1 MSDTYTL
8 KLNVPGS
15 RYKKTVK
22 VSIEGKRL
30 YLSFPFN
37 RPLLEEIKAME
48 GAKWHGYDEIKPR
61 KCWSIPDTGR
71 NRFQLAYLCGENPYQ
86 WYDLPIVEYHDDGAY
101 LHQDAQ
107 TAFELTRHQCI
118 IAAEMGVGKTRA
130 VIRCMEKSGKTRWLW
145 VGPKSSLYAVQ
156 NEFKRWK
163 SVIIPHFVTYEGLEK
178 IADYGLYENYES
190 VVFDEAS
197 RLKNPTAKRSQRARK
212 IADELRLKYG
222 SEAYIILMSGSPAP
236 KSPVDWWNLCEIA
249 CPGFLREG
257 HIEKL
262 RKRLALIELSESPSG
277 GMYPKLISW
286 RDNDT
291 LCDVCGRKREDHDFF
306 NLTDAPNHSY
316 KPMENEVAKLYRR
329 MKGLV
334 LVQFKKDCL
343 DLPELQ
349 YREIICEP
357 TPEILRAAKLLQKK
371 VPSAI
376 VGLTLLR
383 ELSDG
388 FQYAEEA
395 IETHLCPRCEGKKTQ
410 KEQFDL
416 DNPDLP
422 IDDNML
428 KEGHRLEYDGMMN
441 IVKRWEAPLRA
452 GERDTSC
459 TECWGVGSKTT
470 FIRRPKMVPCPK
482 DGAFEDLLDE
492 HDDVGR
498 LVVYGGFTGTIDRV
512 VGLVQKNKWDYIRVD
527 GRGWQATISGKPPEL
542 LEAFQDR
549 KEQYP
554 RLVFVGQPGAAGMGL
569 NLTASP
575 SIVYYSNDFNAESRI
590 QSEARI
596 HRPGMDV
603 NRGACIIDLIHLPT
617 DRLVLE
623 NLRKKRKLQN
633 LSMGELGECLQ

>member
-1 MSDTYTL
+1 
-8 KLNVPGS
+8 
-15 RYKKTVK
+15 
-22 VSIEGKRL
+22 
-30 YLSFPFN
+30 
-37 RPLLEEIKAME
+37 LLEEIKAME
-48 GAKWHGYDEIKPR
+48 GAKWHGFDELNPR
-61 KCWSIPDTGR
+61 KCWSIPNTGR

-86 WYDLPIVEYHDDGAY
+86 WYDLPIIDFTDEGAY
-101 LHQDAQ
+101 AHQNHQ

-130 VIRCMEKSGKTRWLW
+130 VIRCMEKSGKTKWLW

-156 NEFKRWK
+156 NEFKKWK
-163 SVIIPHFVTYEGLEK
+163 AKISPTFVTYEGLEK
-178 IADYGLYENYES
+178 IADYGLYDNYEG

-222 SEAYIILMSGSPAP
+222 QDAYIILMSGSPAP

-249 CPGFLREG
+249 CPGFLKEG
-257 HIEKL
+257 HVEKL
-262 RKRLALIELSESPSG
+262 RKRLALIEMSESPSG
-277 GMYPKLISW
+277 GMYPKLITW
-286 RDNDT
+286 RDNEM
-291 LCDVCGRKREDHDFF
+291 LCNICGRSKEDHSWE
-306 NLTDAPNHSY
+306 NGAPTHVY
-316 KPMENEVAKLYRR
+316 TPMQNEVAKLYRR

-349 YREIICEP
+349 YREILCEP
-357 TPEILRAAKLLQKK
+357 TAETLRAARLLQKK

-395 IETHLCPRCEGKKTQ
+395 IETHPCPCCEGKRTQ
-410 KEQFDL
+410 KEKFDL
-416 DNPDLP
+416 DNPDLS

-428 KEGHRLEYDGMMN
+428 REGHRLEYDGMMN
-441 IVKRWEAPLRA
+441 VVKIWDQILRI
-452 GERDTSC
+452 GERDVSC
-459 TECWGVGSKTT
+459 SRCSGTGSIVSY
-470 FIRRPKMVPCPK
+470 IRKPKMVPCPK
-482 DGAFEDLLDE
+482 DQAFEDLLDE

-512 VGLVQKNKWDYIRVD
+512 IGLVQKNKWDYIRVD
-527 GRGWQATISGKPPEL
+527 GRGWQSTIPGKPPEL
-542 LEAFQDR
+542 LEAFQER
-549 KEQYP
+549 KDNHP

-617 DRLVLE
+617 DRLVIE
-623 NLRKKRKLQN
+623 NLRKKRRLQDM
-633 LSMGELGECLQ
+633 SMGQLGECLQ